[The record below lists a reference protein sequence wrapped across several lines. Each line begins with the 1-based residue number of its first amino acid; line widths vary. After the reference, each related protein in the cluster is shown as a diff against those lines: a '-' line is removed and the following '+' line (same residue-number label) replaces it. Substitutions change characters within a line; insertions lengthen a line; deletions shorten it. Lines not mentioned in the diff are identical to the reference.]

1 MANALYFDWPE
12 KDRPVNVAAGQPR
25 RSSILSEPIF
35 AEIVLD
41 VQARDLKDRLFTY
54 RVPEFLAQDIFVGA
68 QVLVPFGQ
76 REMLGGYVVSLAS
89 EVKVDFTLKNVMEV
103 VEPDPLFDK
112 EYIDFLHWLAFRSC
126 SKLQDVISAALPGC
140 LSPRLKRVVS
150 LGSRL
155 KQGTIADYAESKDPA
170 ISAIIRLLTDVR
182 TGTLALTTL
191 KTRARKGFRLKEGQ
205 FYKALNFLKHEG
217 SIEIGTES
225 TARSSPKL
233 VTYVLAGNGEPSTAR
248 HKEILSTLA
257 RNSGSMKLTELLK
270 AAGTTYNTV
279 NKLAASGVLQLH
291 EQEELRDPMKHIASR
306 STLDG
311 NGEEEFDSSSIA
323 PGRKPVLTDDQAKC
337 LAVLKEELATSLAA
351 GPQEEPVEPWLVYG
365 VTGSG
370 KTEIY
375 LRLIEQVLEAGK
387 TALLLVPEISLT
399 PQLAGRLQERFGE
412 KVSVWHSAISDGER
426 YDTWRRLR
434 SGEVSVLLG
443 ARSAVLANIPNL
455 GIIILDEEHDASYK
469 QTNPSPRYSA
479 KEVALEKARRHG
491 ALVVLGSATP
501 DVVTF
506 RRALNSQHLL
516 ELPKRVHS
524 QALPAVGV
532 IDMREELACGNRSIL
547 SNSLKAAIQER
558 LANAE
563 QTILL
568 INRRGYASHVFCRA
582 CGYVA
587 KCNNC
592 SVSLVYHQFKPGVSS
607 SKPYLACHHCG
618 FERHN
623 LLACPACQSTFIKE
637 YGLGTQKVEETV
649 STTFPNAR
657 VVRLDSDVASRKGA
671 YRDILDRFA
680 RGEADILIGTQMVA
694 KGLDIA
700 NVTLVGVLAADA
712 SLNMPDY
719 RATERGFQL
728 LSQVAGRAGRGHKPG
743 AVILQTY
750 NPELDVIKLAAQHDF
765 TKFFES
771 ELSARRAFSYPPFS
785 RLIRAIVVGPDVGT
799 VQQECDKLAEEISIF
814 LEEKLPDDK
823 SCDVQ
828 ILGPAP
834 CLIERIN
841 NRFRHHLIVKFIAA
855 GETDATTS
863 VPFDSLLEFL
873 RHKKTPKQ
881 LSLAVDVDA
890 LDLL

>member
-1 MANALYFDWPE
+1 MAN
-12 KDRPVNVAAGQPR
+12 GQPR
-25 RSSILSEPIF
+25 RSSILSEPLF

-41 VQARDLKDRLFTY
+41 VAARDLKDRLFTY
-54 RVPEFLAQDIFVGA
+54 RVPEFLAAEIFVGA
-68 QVLVPFGQ
+68 QVLVPFGH
-76 REMLGGYVVSLAS
+76 REMIGGYVVSLTDH
-89 EVKVDFTLKNVMEV
+89 VKVDFTLKNIMEV

-126 SKLQDVISAALPGC
+126 SKLQDVISAAIPGC
-140 LSPRLKRVVS
+140 LAPRIKRVVS

-155 KQGTIADYAESKDPA
+155 KQGTIREYTESKDPGVQ
-170 ISAIIRLLTDVR
+170 AIIRLLADVR
-182 TGTLALTTL
+182 SGTLALATL
-191 KTRARKGFRLKEGQ
+191 KTRARKGFRLKEAQ

-217 SIEIGTES
+217 SIDIGTES
-225 TARSSPKL
+225 SARSRPKL
-233 VTYVLAGNGEPSTAR
+233 TTYVLPGAQDPTTTR
-248 HKEILSTLA
+248 HKEILATIE
-257 RNSGSMKLTELLK
+257 RNSGSMKLTELVK
-270 AAGTTYNTV
+270 AAATTYNTV
-279 NKLAASGVLQLH
+279 NKLAASGILQLH
-291 EQEELRDPMKHIASR
+291 EQEELRDPMKHMASR
-306 STLDG
+306 WQQNESGQIESDD
-311 NGEEEFDSSSIA
+311 NSVA

-337 LAVLKEELATSLAA
+337 LDVLKKELATSLLA
-351 GPQEEPVEPWLVYG
+351 GPQQEPVEPWVVHG

-370 KTEIY
+370 KTEVY
-375 LRLIEQVLEAGK
+375 LRLIQQVLEAGR

-412 KVSVWHSAISDGER
+412 KVSIWHSAISDGER

-434 SGEVSVLLG
+434 SGAVSVLLG
-443 ARSAVLANIPNL
+443 ARSAVLANIPSL
-455 GIIILDEEHDASYK
+455 GIIILDEEHDGSYK

-491 ALVVLGSATP
+491 AMVVLGSATP
-501 DVVTF
+501 DVVTYK
-506 RRALNSQHLL
+506 RAVDSEHLL

-524 QALPAVGV
+524 QAPPSVCV
-532 IDMREELACGNRSIL
+532 IDMREELSCGNRSIL
-547 SNSLKAAIQER
+547 SNSLKTAMQER
-558 LANAE
+558 LSNGE

-582 CGYVA
+582 CGFVA

-592 SVSLVYHQFKPGVSS
+592 SVSLVYHQFKPGFSS

-618 FERHN
+618 YERHN
-623 LLACPACQSTFIKE
+623 LLTCPACESPFIKE

-649 STTFPNAR
+649 CTTFPNAR

-671 YRDILDRFA
+671 YRDILDKFA
-680 RGEADILIGTQMVA
+680 RGQADILIGTQMVA

-750 NPELDVIKLAAQHDF
+750 NPELDVIKLAAGHDF
-765 TKFFES
+765 AKFFTG
-771 ELSARRAFSYPPFS
+771 ELEARKAFSYPPFS
-785 RLIRAIVVGPDVGT
+785 RLIRAIIVGPDVAT

-814 LEEKLPDDK
+814 IEEKLPADK

-834 CLIERIN
+834 CLIERIK
-841 NRFRHHLIVKFIAA
+841 NRFRHHLIVKFITA
-855 GETDATTS
+855 GENDAATS
-863 VPFDSLLEFL
+863 LPFDSLLEFL